1 MTTPFLAFRRILQA
15 AAALALFLPL
25 RIFAESLTLRPG
37 FQQILERTGV
47 HRISIGNPEIIEA
60 RPLPGNGGILVVG
73 KKEGETDLVLWEKSA
88 RTEWT
93 VEVREPGDALLE
105 ESRRFA
111 SAFPGLSIVAAGR
124 SVILR
129 GRATSASEKAMIERF
144 AAGRKGILSQVTTPE
159 EEKTLLSYDL
169 KILEIGKGSTEQFG
183 IRWPELVGVRGAW
196 SAGTSAGTAFSVTSD
211 FDAALNLLLANGQAR
226 ILANPKLV
234 CETGQSATF
243 LAGGEIPIVIVTPE
257 TRTVEWKTYGIILKI
272 SPVMESGN
280 RVRTDILAE
289 ISTVDH
295 GSGSSDVPGFLT
307 RRVSTH
313 FTTLPGGTVMLSGL
327 VKSEMAKDVA
337 KVPLLG
343 QIPILG
349 ELFKSRKFR
358 ENETELAIFITPSK
372 AEEAV
377 HRLADWEK
385 RDRKAR
391 EAIRYRL
398 VD

>member
-1 MTTPFLAFRRILQA
+1 MTKPSLASRRILQA
-15 AAALALFLPL
+15 VAALALLLPPRL
-25 RIFAESLTLRPG
+25 FAESLTLRPG
-37 FQQILERTGV
+37 FQRILERTGV

-60 RPLPGNGGILVVG
+60 RPLPGNAGILVVG
-73 KKEGETDLVLWEKSA
+73 KKEGATDLVLWDKRSM
-88 RTEWT
+88 TEWT
-93 VEVREPGDALLE
+93 VEVRESGDAFLE
-105 ESRRFA
+105 ETRRFA

-124 SVILR
+124 SVVLR
-129 GRATSASEKAMIERF
+129 GKANSKSEKAMIEQF
-144 AAGRKGILSQVTTPE
+144 AASRKGVLSQVTIPE
-159 EEKTLLSYDL
+159 DEKTLLSYDL
-169 KILEIGKGSTEQFG
+169 KILEIGRGATEQFG
-183 IRWPELVGVRGAW
+183 VRWPESIGVRGAW
-196 SAGTSAGTAFSVTSD
+196 SAGTSDESAFSVTGD
-211 FDAALNLLLANGQAR
+211 FNAALNLLLANGQAR

-272 SPVMESGN
+272 SPVMEPEN

-295 GSGSSDVPGFLT
+295 GSGSSDIPGLLT
-307 RRVSTH
+307 RRITTH

-327 VKSEMAKDVA
+327 VKSETAKDVA

-358 ENETELAIFITPSK
+358 ENQTELAIFITPSK
-372 AEEAV
+372 AEEAN

-385 RDRKAR
+385 RDREAR
-391 EAIRYRL
+391 ETMRYRL

>member
-1 MTTPFLAFRRILQA
+1 MTNSPLAFRWILPA
-15 AAALALFLPL
+15 VAALALLFPP
-25 RIFAESLTLRPG
+25 RISADLLTLRPG
-37 FQQILERTGV
+37 FQQILERSGV

-60 RPLPGNGGILVVG
+60 RPLPGNAGILVVG

-93 VEVREPGDALLE
+93 VEVRESTDVLLE
-105 ESRRFA
+105 EARRFA

-129 GRATSASEKAMIERF
+129 GRANSPSEKAMIERF
-144 AAGRKGILSQVTTPE
+144 AAGRKGLLSQVTIPE

-169 KILEIGKGSTEQFG
+169 KILEIGKGSTKQFG
-183 IRWPELVGVRGAW
+183 IHWPESIGFRGTW
-196 SAGTSAGTAFSVTSD
+196 SAGTSTETAISVTSD
-211 FDAALNLLLANGQAR
+211 FEAALNLLLANGQAR

-234 CETGQSATF
+234 CETGQRATF

-257 TRTVEWKTYGIILKI
+257 TRTVEWKTYGIILNI
-272 SPVMESGN
+272 SPVMEAEN

-295 GSGSSDVPGFLT
+295 GSGSSDLPGFLT

-337 KVPLLG
+337 KLPLLG

-358 ENETELAIFITPSK
+358 ENQTELAIFITPLK
-372 AEEAV
+372 AEEAGP
-377 HRLADWEK
+377 RLADWEK
-385 RDRKAR
+385 RDREAR

>member
-1 MTTPFLAFRRILQA
+1 MFFRLAFRHFFLATIMLGIAVPSRTA
-15 AAALALFLPL
+15 AET
-25 RIFAESLTLRPG
+25 ITIRPG
-37 FQQILERTGV
+37 FQKIIDRSGV

-73 KKEGETDLVLWEKSA
+73 KQEGATDLVLWGKGTRAELN
-88 RTEWT
+88 
-93 VEVREPGDALLE
+93 VDVRESNENLLE
-105 ESRRFA
+105 ETRRFA
-111 SAFPGLSIVAAGR
+111 SAFPNLSIVTAGR
-124 SVILR
+124 FVILR
-129 GRATSASEKAMIERF
+129 GIADSVSEKAMIERF
-144 AAGRKGILSQVTTPE
+144 AAERNGVLSQVTTRE

-169 KILEIGKGSTEQFG
+169 KILEIGKGATEQVGF
-183 IRWPELVGVRGAW
+183 RWPESLGVRGAW
-196 SAGTSAGTAFSVTSD
+196 TGGTADEKVLSLSGD
-211 FDAALNLLLANGQAR
+211 FDAALNLLLATGQAR
-226 ILANPKLV
+226 ILANPKLA
-234 CETGQSATF
+234 CETGRSATF

-272 SPVMESGN
+272 SPAMESKD
-280 RVRTDILAE
+280 RVRTEITAE

-295 GSGSSDVPGFLT
+295 GSGSSDIPGFLT

-327 VKSEMAKDVA
+327 VKSEMAKDVS

-358 ENETELAIFITPSK
+358 ENRTELAIFITPSK
-372 AEEAV
+372 AGESKGA
-377 HRLADWEK
+377 LADWER
-385 RDRKAR
+385 RDREIR
-391 EAIRYRL
+391 ETMRYRL